1 MLVGWLK
8 RFQNSWR
15 SEQKM
20 SLPMPPN
27 PIRRDRRTTL
37 LGLTLL
43 LGGASP
49 SALWAEE
56 KKLSVITEDWAPYNF
71 LEDGVL
77 KGFSVEVVQHII
89 DRLKLKISIEV
100 YPSMRTTLML
110 GSVPGTMMITM
121 LRTPER
127 ETKYKWIGP
136 LGDGHIYFYKKGDSP
151 LEIASLDDARKVKLI
166 GCRHAGL
173 VLNTL
178 KSAGFANLDPTST
191 DGESVYKKLL
201 LGRCDLAISDT
212 PLGVKHILK
221 KLNMPASALVQT
233 PVKLVGAPLY
243 IACST
248 DIADQDIALWQKTL
262 DGLKA
267 SGVFAALQKKYSE

>member
-1 MLVGWLK
+1 M
-8 RFQNSWR
+8 FHS
-15 SEQKM
+15 
-20 SLPMPPN
+20 
-27 PIRRDRRTTL
+27 PISDERRTTL
-37 LGLTLL
+37 LGLVSLL
-43 LGGASP
+43 VSMSSG
-49 SALWAEE
+49 ALWAEE
-56 KKLSVITEDWAPYNF
+56 KKLSVVTEEWAPYNF

-77 KGFSVEVVQHII
+77 KGFSVEVVQSIME
-89 DRLKLKISIEV
+89 RLNLKIAIDM

-127 ETKYKWIGP
+127 EDKYKWIGP
-136 LGDGHIYFYKKGDSP
+136 LGDGAIYFYKKQGNPIEISS
-151 LEIASLDDARKVKLI
+151 LEDAKKVKLI

-173 VLNTL
+173 VLSTL
-178 KSAGFANLDPTST
+178 KSAGFHNLDPTST

-201 LGRCDLAISDT
+201 LERCDLAISDT

-221 KLNMPASALVQT
+221 KLGLPANALVQT
-233 PVKLVGAPLY
+233 AVKLVGAPLY

-248 DIADQDIALWQKTL
+248 DIADREIALWQKAL

-267 SGVFAALQKKYSE
+267 SGVFAAIQKKYSE